1 MAKDVQTMLAEANVA
16 IGTVSV
22 EEVRALLGDAG
33 VLILDVREPGEVE
46 KGKIVGAIAVPRGL
60 LEFEADPASPL
71 HPALDRA
78 KRVVVTCGSGGRGA
92 LAGKTL
98 LDMGF
103 ADVRQPCPRPRQARR
118 RDLRLGRARGARRQ
132 DAPRHGVR
140 RCQQPGG
147 RHEGLGRGRRAD
159 GVTCLRREPG
169 RSRRDRRPPSGRKWR
184 RTRRRGTGQS
194 GDRRPRTS
202 PGPRRNMPPGQ
213 G

>member
-71 HPALDRA
+71 HNPALDRA
-78 KRVVVTCGSGGRGA
+78 KRVVVTCGSGGRGG

-103 ADVRQPCPRPRQARR
+103 ADVSNLA
-118 RDLRLGRARGARRQ
+118 
-132 DAPRHGVR
+132 
-140 RCQQPGG
+140 GG
-147 RHEGLGRGRRAD
+147 MKAWVAAG
-159 GVTCLRREPG
+159 
-169 RSRRDRRPPSGRKWR
+169 
-184 RTRRRGTGQS
+184 
-194 GDRRPRTS
+194 
-202 PGPRRNMPPGQ
+202 GPTE
-213 G
+213 